1 MKKTNKKE
9 TQIVGNTGMY
19 YVCYQLSRMGWNVMP
34 TARNARGVDVIAYNL
49 DNGKYC
55 GIQVKTLSRR
65 NPVPLGND
73 LDKILGDFWVVVILP
88 KQESSDSPVIY
99 VLTPE
104 EVHDLSE
111 KRTNKNGE
119 ISYWLHPGRY
129 YEKPEY
135 EEKWDRIQEKLRS
148 LGS

>member
-34 TARNARGVDVIAYNL
+34 TARNARGVDVIAYHL
-49 DNGKYC
+49 DDDEYL

-73 LDKILGDFWVVVILP
+73 LNRILGDFWIVVVLP
-88 KQESSDSPVIY
+88 KPESPDSPVIY
-99 VLTPE
+99 VLTPK
-104 EVHDLSE
+104 EVQASSH
-111 KRTNKNGE
+111 KGINQKGE
-119 ISYWLHPGRY
+119 ISYWLHPDA
-129 YEKPEY
+129 YEKDEFRNNW
-135 EEKWDRIQEKLRS
+135 EKIYK
-148 LGS
+148 